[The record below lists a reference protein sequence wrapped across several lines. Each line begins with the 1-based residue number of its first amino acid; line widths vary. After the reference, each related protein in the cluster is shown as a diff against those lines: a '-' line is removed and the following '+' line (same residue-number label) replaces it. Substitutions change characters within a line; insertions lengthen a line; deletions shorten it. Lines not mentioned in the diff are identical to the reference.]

1 MKNFTWCLVC
11 RKPWRKFG
19 YLSFTASFSSV
30 LLGYPADWALHL
42 LTTSATVFKI
52 FLLGEAVSFWH
63 AAYLPSLLPVSAT
76 VRVSEATWQTQ
87 LWRAEVSGVTTF
99 QKTEISWA
107 EIIAKVRL
115 CV

>member
-1 MKNFTWCLVC
+1 MQEALEKGWLFVI
-11 RKPWRKFG
+11 
-19 YLSFTASFSSV
+19 TAPFSSV

-42 LTTSATVFKI
+42 PSTSAS
-52 FLLGEAVSFWH
+52 VSDISAWRGGFIRH
-63 AAYLPSLLPVSAT
+63 MAYLPSLLPISVIVSI
-76 VRVSEATWQTQ
+76 SEATRRLQ